1 MDVEARLYVV
11 RRVDTGAYFKQVSS
25 GYLKNWKPDD
35 PRLKNW
41 TPDIEK
47 AKTYTLKGAMSV
59 GSKVEY
65 RDYDVEIVRL
75 KIVVDEVIKK
85 FTGGKKP

>member
-25 GYLKNWKPDD
+25 GYLKNWKSDD

-47 AKTYTLKGAMSV
+47 AKTYTLKGALSL
-59 GSKVEY
+59 GSHREY
-65 RDYDVEIVRL
+65 RDFDVEVVRL
-75 KIVVDEVIKK
+75 KIVVDAVIKR
-85 FTGGKKP
+85 FTGGKQP